1 MSVQPVP
8 TPADVAPKA
17 THEGQPSATTNP
29 EPAAA
34 APEVQPTDSPK
45 PNVWD
50 NPESAKAE
58 IERLRRENGA
68 ARTNAKQQAADEA
81 RTALA
86 TEIGKALGL
95 VKDEPADP
103 TQLTEQ
109 LTASQADA
117 KSAKVELAVFKA
129 AAAAGGDP
137 LALLDSASFL
147 EKVRAIDP
155 TDSGAVAAAIT
166 EAVTANPRLGAAT
179 PTDPTRVPA
188 PNPAQGSSG
197 SGAPAEQLSRADV
210 ERMYREGKHREI
222 EQARKDGRLSNIQKK

>member
-68 ARTNAKQQAADEA
+68 ARTNAKQQAAVEA

-103 TQLTEQ
+103 AKLTEQ
-109 LTASQADA
+109 LTTSQVDA
-117 KSAKVELAVFKA
+117 KNAKVELAVFKA

-166 EAVTANPRLGAAT
+166 EAVTANPRLGAAPASRT
-179 PTDPTRVPA
+179 PA

-197 SGAPAEQLSRADV
+197 SGTGASQITKEQLANMSSADIDKAFA
-210 ERMYREGKHREI
+210 E
-222 EQARKDGRLSNIQKK
+222 GRLSHVLGSK